1 MTKFNYKQAEV
12 ELAQIVTH
20 ENGMLYVNGVAKLI
34 CQGYFLKTVVYN
46 ATNAMEDDGVDA
58 LTAANAVVTE
68 LANNVQ
74 PTSVEYMVIA
84 PELEV
89 EILAESPAVS
99 GSILSKY
106 NGVCATSGWPIIA
119 GTHHIVAGT
128 KHGSWI
134 RTDKV

>member
-1 MTKFNYKQAEV
+1 MTKFNYKQAES
-12 ELAQIVTH
+12 ELAQIITH

-46 ATNAMEDDGVDA
+46 ATNVMEDDGVDA
-58 LTAANAVVTE
+58 LTAANTAVAE
-68 LANNVQ
+68 LADNTQ
-74 PTSVEYMVIA
+74 PTNVEYAVIA
-84 PELEV
+84 PELEA
-89 EILAESPAVS
+89 EILAESPATS

-119 GTHHIVAGT
+119 GTHHIVAGA

-134 RTDKV
+134 RTDKM